1 MEVCAQFLFFF
12 FEFFFMYVFTQQ
24 VLISYPFY
32 TY

>member
-1 MEVCAQFLFFF
+1 MSVSVCMVFFVCLFYLFFI
-12 FEFFFMYVFTQQ
+12 EQ